1 MTSCRRPIS
10 GAVKSFLKSWGASIK
25 PQATSVKRSHCGS
38 LVSGL
43 KIDLTERYNMNT
55 QEALKIVGGLSKP
68 SKMPG
73 WAYGI
78 PAAECKTGKKLQ
90 EFVPGS
96 TCEGCYATKGCY
108 VFPVVQ
114 AAQYRRLEAIKSPL
128 WVGAMALLI
137 NSKKSKWFRWHDS
150 GDVQD
155 VDHLIKIFAVCKLT
169 PDTRHWLPTREAWTQ
184 DFLDQVPSNLTLR
197 FSMPMIDQP
206 AAGSWHNTSTV
217 VSGQGRT
224 CPAPDQ
230 SNECKDC
237 RACWD
242 PSVRNVAYGKH

>member
-1 MTSCRRPIS
+1 
-10 GAVKSFLKSWGASIK
+10 
-25 PQATSVKRSHCGS
+25 
-38 LVSGL
+38 
-43 KIDLTERYNMNT
+43 MNT

-73 WAYGI
+73 WAYGL
-78 PAAECKTGKKLQ
+78 PAAEFKTGGRLKLIPDS
-90 EFVPGS
+90 VCS
-96 TCEGCYATKGCY
+96 GCYADKGCY

-114 AAQYRRLEAIKSPL
+114 AAQYRRLAAIRSPL

-137 NSKKSKWFRWHDS
+137 NSKKSKYFRWHDS

-155 VDHLIKIFAVCKLT
+155 EEHLLKIFAVAKLT
-169 PDTRHWLPTREAWTQ
+169 PETSHWLPTREAWTSKY
-184 DFLDQVPSNLTLR
+184 LSAVPKNLTLR
-197 FSMPMIDQP
+197 FSIPMIDQP
-206 AAGSWHNTSTV
+206 ASGNWANTSTV
-217 VSGQGRT
+217 VTGQGRT

-242 PSVRNVAYGKH
+242 PSVKNVAYGKH